1 MIRIALCDDD
11 LSFLQRLHQAA
22 AQWFAD
28 HRISFSCTDFSSANH
43 LLDSLQTIS
52 FDLFF
57 LDIEMPEVDGMQLA
71 KQIRETLPDSI
82 ILFLTS
88 HDEFAP
94 DGYRVQALR
103 YLSKQTWKK
112 YLDEALTAVTIQLEK
127 LEKQESGSLAVS
139 HYGNLQR
146 IPYRDIL
153 YIRHISRYCQI
164 VTKLGKTIQD
174 ERGIKKIFET
184 IGDERFIFIDRG
196 AFINLDYIQKIENGE
211 AVMVNGDSLPIS
223 RRLLPQVKLTINRYY
238 GG

>member
-11 LSFLQRLHQAA
+11 LPFLQHLHQAA
-22 AQWFAD
+22 GQWFAD
-28 HRISFSCTDFSSANH
+28 HQIPFSCTDFSSAKL
-43 LLDSLQTIS
+43 LLDSLQTIR

-57 LDIEMPEVDGMQLA
+57 LDIEMPEMDGMQLA
-71 KQIRETLPDSI
+71 KQIRETLPDSV

-103 YLSKQTWKK
+103 SLSKQTWKK
-112 YLDEALTAVTIQLEK
+112 YLNEALSAAMAQ

-146 IPYRDIL
+146 IPYREIL
-153 YIRHISRYCQI
+153 YIRHIARYCQI
-164 VTKLGKTIQD
+164 VTRAGKTIQD
-174 ERGIKKIFET
+174 ERGIKKLFEI

-196 AFINLDYIQKIENGE
+196 AFINLDYIQRIENGQ
-211 AVMVNGDSLPIS
+211 AVMTNNDSLPIS
-223 RRLLPQVKLTINRYY
+223 RRLLPQVKLAINRYY

>member
-11 LSFLQRLHQAA
+11 LPFLQHLHQAA
-22 AQWFAD
+22 GQWFAD
-28 HRISFSCTDFSSANH
+28 HQIPFSCTDFSSAKL
-43 LLDSLQTIS
+43 LLDSLQTIR

-57 LDIEMPEVDGMQLA
+57 LDIEMPEMDGMQLA
-71 KQIRETLPDSI
+71 KQIRETLPDSV

-112 YLDEALTAVTIQLEK
+112 YLNEALSAAMAQ

-146 IPYRDIL
+146 IPYREIL
-153 YIRHISRYCQI
+153 YIRHIARYCQI
-164 VTKLGKTIQD
+164 VTRAGKTIQD
-174 ERGIKKIFET
+174 ERGIKKLFEI

-196 AFINLDYIQKIENGE
+196 AFINLDYIQRIENGQ
-211 AVMVNGDSLPIS
+211 AVMTNNDSLPIS
-223 RRLLPQVKLTINRYY
+223 RRLLPQVKLAINRYY

>member
-1 MIRIALCDDD
+1 MIRTALCDDD
-11 LSFLQRLHQAA
+11 LQFLQRLHQSAT
-22 AQWFAD
+22 QWFTD
-28 HRISFSCTDFSSANH
+28 HQIPSSCTDFSSANH
-43 LLDSLQTIS
+43 LLDSLKAVS

-71 KQIRETLPDSI
+71 KQIRETLPDSVI
-82 ILFLTS
+82 IFLTS

-103 YLSKQTWKK
+103 YLSKQTWKN
-112 YLDEALTAVTIQLEK
+112 YLEEALYAAMVQ
-127 LEKQESGSLAVS
+127 LEKQETGSLAVS
-139 HYGNLQR
+139 HYGSLQR

-153 YIRHISRYCQI
+153 YIRHIARYCQI
-164 VTKLGKTIQD
+164 VTRTGKTIQD
-174 ERGIKKIFET
+174 ERGIKKLFEI

-196 AFINLDYIQKIENGE
+196 AFINLDYIQKIETGQ
-211 AVMVNGDSLPIS
+211 AVMTNEDSLPIS

>member
-11 LSFLQRLHQAA
+11 LPFLQHLHQAA
-22 AQWFAD
+22 GQWFAD
-28 HRISFSCTDFSSANH
+28 HQIPFSCTDFSSAKL
-43 LLDSLQTIS
+43 LLDSLQTIR

-57 LDIEMPEVDGMQLA
+57 LDIEMPEMDGMQLA
-71 KQIRETLPDSI
+71 KQIRETLPDSV

-112 YLDEALTAVTIQLEK
+112 YLNEALSAAMAQ

-139 HYGNLQR
+139 HYGDLQR
-146 IPYRDIL
+146 IPYREIL
-153 YIRHISRYCQI
+153 YIRHIARYCQI
-164 VTKLGKTIQD
+164 VTRAGKTIQD
-174 ERGIKKIFET
+174 ERGIKKLFEI

-196 AFINLDYIQKIENGE
+196 AFINLDYIQRIENGQ
-211 AVMVNGDSLPIS
+211 AVMTNNDSLPIS
-223 RRLLPQVKLTINRYY
+223 RRLLPQVKLAINRYY

>member
-11 LSFLQRLHQAA
+11 SHFLERLHQSVDL
-22 AQWFAD
+22 WFTK
-28 HRISFSCTDFSSANH
+28 HQIVSSCTEYLSANA
-43 LLDSLQTIS
+43 LWDSIDMS
-52 FDLFF
+52 SYDIFF
-57 LDIEMPEVDGMQLA
+57 LDIEMPEVSGMDLA
-71 KQIRETLPDSI
+71 KQIRKAQPDAVI
-82 ILFLTS
+82 IFLTS
-88 HDEFAP
+88 HSEFAP
-94 DGYRVQALR
+94 DGYRVEALR

-112 YLDEALTAVTIQLEK
+112 YLSEALSAAMVQ
-127 LEKQESGSLAVS
+127 LEKQETGSLAVS
-139 HYGNLQR
+139 RYGNLQR

-164 VTKLGKTIQD
+164 VTRDGKTVQD
-174 ERGIKKIFET
+174 ERGIKKLFET

-211 AVMVNGDSLPIS
+211 AVMTNGDSLPIS

>member
-1 MIRIALCDDD
+1 MIRVALCDDD
-11 LSFLQRLHQAA
+11 SHFLERLHQSVDL
-22 AQWFAD
+22 WFTEHQIA
-28 HRISFSCTDFSSANH
+28 SSCTEYLSAKA
-43 LLDSLQTIS
+43 LWDSIETTG
-52 FDLFF
+52 FDIFF
-57 LDIEMPEVDGMQLA
+57 LDIEMPEIDGMELA
-71 KQIRETLPDSI
+71 RQIREALPDSVI
-82 ILFLTS
+82 IFLTS

-103 YLSKQTWKK
+103 YLSKHTWKK
-112 YLDEALTAVTIQLEK
+112 YLSEALSAAMVQ
-127 LEKQESGSLAVS
+127 LEKQETGSLAVS

-164 VTKLGKTIQD
+164 VTRDGKTVQD
-174 ERGIKKIFET
+174 ERGIKKLFEI

-196 AFINLDYIQKIENGE
+196 TFINLDYIQKIENGE
-211 AVMVNGDSLPIS
+211 AVMTNGDSLPIS